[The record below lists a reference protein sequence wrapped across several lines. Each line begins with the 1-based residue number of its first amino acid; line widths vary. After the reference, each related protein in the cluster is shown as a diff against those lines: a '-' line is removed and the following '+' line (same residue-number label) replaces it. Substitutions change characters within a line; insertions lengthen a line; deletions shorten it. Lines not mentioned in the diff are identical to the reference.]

1 MSRTPTTTLGPLG
14 STIHSLHAG
23 PDTIAALA
31 AVDWSRRFRRVSL
44 DPVRGLVT
52 LMAPSRRSTAAAGP
66 ENRGAARAAGGGPR
80 PPRPYSAVRAGPGGA
95 A

>member
-1 MSRTPTTTLGPLG
+1 MSRTPATTLGPLG
-14 STIHSLHAG
+14 STIRSLHAG
-23 PDTIAALA
+23 SDTIAALA

-52 LMAPSRRSTAAAGP
+52 LMAPSRRSAAAGP
-66 ENRGAARAAGGGPR
+66 ENRGAARPAGGGPR
-80 PPRPYSAVRAGPGGA
+80 PGPAYSAARTGPGGA